1 MASDSMK
8 FHTSAAS
15 GLNSGQFNRKRSYI
29 FVINDVVSYERF
41 RVDVRPEP
49 FVAENQTDCVHPLA
63 RSAYKTRTQ
72 ACFAPLAAGKSLP
85 GRAGSSRLA

>member
-15 GLNSGQFNRKRSYI
+15 GLNSGQFNRKRNYI

-41 RVDVRPEP
+41 K
-49 FVAENQTDCVHPLA
+49 L
-63 RSAYKTRTQ
+63 
-72 ACFAPLAAGKSLP
+72 
-85 GRAGSSRLA
+85 